1 VLRLVEMAIRF
12 LRIDADQESS
22 SAGNELLVSKEIK
35 VYELSLAQETLEEA
49 FLRLIKTGAN
59 L

>member
-1 VLRLVEMAIRF
+1 MAIRF

>member
-1 VLRLVEMAIRF
+1 MLRLVEMAIRF